1 MTITTHTTSSLVR
14 RPEEGE
20 ATYFFNALMTTKAS
34 MAETGGAYSLTE
46 QLLTA
51 ASNPPMHVQADE
63 DEAFYMLDGEVEFEV
78 DGEIVHATPGAFAFV
93 ARGSAHTFRV
103 LTETARF
110 LVICSGKPTDNLE
123 EFFVAMGEPAP
134 VRALPEPKAPD
145 LDRLMMLTEQMGIEL
160 V

>member
-1 MTITTHTTSSLVR
+1 MTTQTTASLVR
-14 RPEEGE
+14 QPDEGE

-46 QLLTA
+46 HLVTA
-51 ASNPPMHVQADE
+51 ASNPPMHVQVDE
-63 DEAFYMLDGEVEFEV
+63 DEAFYVLDGEVEFEV
-78 DGEIVHATPGAFAFV
+78 DGQIVRATPGAFAFV

-123 EFFVAMGEPAP
+123 EFFVAMGEPARA
-134 VRALPEPKAPD
+134 RALPEPTAPD
-145 LDRLMMLTEQMGIEL
+145 LDRLLVLTEQMGIEL

>member
-1 MTITTHTTSSLVR
+1 MMTTQTTSSLVR
-14 RPEEGE
+14 RPDEGE

-51 ASNPPMHVQADE
+51 ASNPPMHVQVDE

-78 DGEIVHATPGAFAFV
+78 DGQVVRATPGTFAFV

-145 LDRLMMLTEQMGIEL
+145 VDRLMVLTEQMGIEL

>member
-1 MTITTHTTSSLVR
+1 MTTQTTTSLIR
-14 RPEEGE
+14 RADEGD

-46 QLLTA
+46 HLATA
-51 ASNPPMHVQADE
+51 ASNPPLHVQVDE
-63 DEAFYMLDGEVEFEV
+63 DEAFYVLDGEVEFEV
-78 DGEIVHATPGAFAFV
+78 DGEIVRATPGTFAFV

-103 LTETARF
+103 LTETARY

-123 EFFVAMGEPAP
+123 EFFVAMGEPATA
-134 VRALPEPKAPD
+134 RALPEPKAPD
-145 LDRLMMLTEQMGIEL
+145 MDKLLALTSRMGIEF